1 MLCCNAVPCRV
12 VSSIYSTVV
21 VVVVAVDRYAVRGI
35 PSLFPLLAGF
45 VYSTMTMTM
54 TMTMRS
60 RTTATATTTA
70 QGFDPV
76 FVFYEI
82 ILSSHINPIKSYP
95 ILSDPLSRSSVMYC
109 TLTIIITHITRHTS
123 YVCLSTST
131 STARLEEIS
140 KIFN

>member
-54 TMTMRS
+54 TMTT
-60 RTTATATTTA
+60 RTTATTTA

-76 FVFYEI
+76 FVFCVKK
-82 ILSSHINPIKSYP
+82 ILSSHINPIQSNLILSYP
-95 ILSDPLSRSSVMYC
+95 ILSDPLSRPSVMYC
-109 TLTIIITHITRHTS
+109 TLTIIITHVTRHTS
-123 YVCLSTST
+123 YVCLSTF
-131 STARLEEIS
+131 TARLEEIS